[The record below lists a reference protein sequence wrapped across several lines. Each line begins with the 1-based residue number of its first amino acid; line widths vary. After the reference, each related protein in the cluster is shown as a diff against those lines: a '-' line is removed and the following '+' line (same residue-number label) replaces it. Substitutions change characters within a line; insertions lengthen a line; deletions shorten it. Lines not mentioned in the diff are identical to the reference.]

1 MAPKTVLGE
10 RISSI
15 ESKLNSLSGKL
26 EVLTHRVA
34 SIDFDGLEARC
45 LSIVSESKVQMN
57 AVIDLNGRSIKE
69 KLSAVNQESTKA
81 MALAVGA
88 MDTLKNKLEP
98 IEKALLKFDELEE
111 SMTATYEKR
120 MTLLERSIR
129 SAMAVQTEVET
140 YTYDISKLQK
150 AVAELKV
157 KARGYDDHLRSI
169 LMGLRGVEARAN
181 TMETNA
187 AVSETQRV
195 YDGSGALRERL
206 DHVADEL
213 SMLAYNCVSSGV
225 GRSGVTECPIDRA
238 RAAAKLLRRRAES
251 CPPVPRRNNHPT
263 HGH

>member
-1 MAPKTVLGE
+1 MGLSKTLIVQFNEELKD
-10 RISSI
+10 STTYSLDFKNSI
-15 ESKLNSLSGKL
+15 VDNNEKNPLENVRFSFSTGPVYDSL
-26 EVLTHRVA
+26 RVA
-34 SIDFDGLEARC
+34 GRVI
-45 LSIVSESKVQMN
+45 N
-57 AVIDLNGRSIKE
+57 AFN
-69 KLSAVNQESTKA
+69 
-81 MALAVGA
+81 
-88 MDTLKNKLEP
+88 LEP

-157 KARGYDDHLRSI
+157 KARGYDDYLRSI
-169 LMGLRGVEARAN
+169 SMGLRGVEARAN

-225 GRSGVTECPIDRA
+225 GRSGVTDCPIDRA
-238 RAAAKLLRRRAES
+238 RAAAKLLRKRAES
-251 CPPVPRRNNHPT
+251 CPLVPRRSDHPT